1 MILISMLGIGKYE
14 PTTYQFEGKQAE
26 SSKYIVKAISQ
37 ILPIE
42 TIFVVMTEQ
51 AKLAH
56 SEALKSVCDFEIIDI
71 PTGKNEQEF
80 WGIFQAIVDKIPK
93 NSSIIIDV
101 THGFRSQPML
111 LLAIAVYLKVLKNV
125 LVEYILYGAFDAKD
139 ENGVSPIFNLK
150 PFLDLISWSFA
161 TESFLQKGDAT
172 LISELIIGIHKKAYK
187 TKSEYLPK
195 GLESVGNR
203 LLKLTKSFSVVRPQ
217 EALNL
222 LKNLPQEI
230 SKSYTDSENL
240 ASAKPFKE
248 LINKIIDRFAPLI
261 DEGNAIDVFSEKGL
275 KSQGNIIKF
284 YLETKQYQQAI
295 TLSREVLVT
304 FICELQ
310 KLNKIEGR
318 AKAESILHNLFEL
331 SKETDTFITDEAKK
345 YARLWQNLANLR
357 NDVNHAGMRIS
368 PIPAESLIPL
378 VEEYCQEVIDIIEKN

>member
-1 MILISMLGIGKYE
+1 MILISMLGTGKYE

-51 AKLAH
+51 AKQAH
-56 SEALKSVCDFEIIDI
+56 LEVLKNICNFEIIPI
-71 PTGKNEQEF
+71 PKGQNEQEF
-80 WGIFQAIVDKIPK
+80 WEIFQAIVDKIPQ
-93 NSSIIIDV
+93 NSSVVIDV

-161 TESFLQKGDAT
+161 TENFLQKGDAT

-195 GLESVGNR
+195 SLESVGNR
-203 LLKLTKSFSVVRPQ
+203 LLKLTKSFSVVRPV
-217 EALNL
+217 EVLSL

-230 SKSYTDSENL
+230 SKSYKDSENL
-240 ASAKPFKE
+240 VSAKPFKE
-248 LINKIIDRFAPLI
+248 LIDKISEKFKPLI
-261 DEGNAIDVFSEKGL
+261 GEENEKGL
-275 KSQGNIIKF
+275 KLQGNIIKF

-310 KLNKIEGR
+310 NLDKIEGR
-318 AKAESILHNLFEL
+318 TKAESILHNLVEL
-331 SKETDTFITDEAKK
+331 SREKSLFITDDANK
-345 YARLWQNLANLR
+345 YAQVWQNLTNFR
-357 NDVNHAGMRIS
+357 NDINHAGMNRNPIS
-368 PIPAESLIPL
+368 AEKLIPL
-378 VEEYCQEVIDIIEKN
+378 VEKSCQEVINIIAENK